1 VPSAAY
7 IRADGIARAVRPS
20 HTMFDGDTVF
30 TLAMGL
36 LDLDTLKQQAVWGN
50 TAANVMKIGA
60 AASDALARAIVHAM
74 LNAQTV
80 GPVPSYRDKY
90 PMAFGK

>member
-1 VPSAAY
+1 V
-7 IRADGIARAVRPS
+7 
-20 HTMFDGDTVF
+20 
-30 TLAMGL
+30 L
-36 LDLDTLKQQAVWGN
+36 
-50 TAANVMKIGA
+50 KIGA

-80 GPVPSYRDKY
+80 GPVASYHDKY